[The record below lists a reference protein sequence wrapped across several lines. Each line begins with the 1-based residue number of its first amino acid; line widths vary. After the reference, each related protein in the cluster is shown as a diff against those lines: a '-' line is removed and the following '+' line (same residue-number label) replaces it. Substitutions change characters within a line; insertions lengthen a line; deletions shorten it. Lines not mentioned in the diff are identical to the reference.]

1 MNKEELVVKVLTTI
15 ADQEGLTI
23 EQKESTVAA
32 IVEAL
37 YEEEEAECLESA
49 NPIYSEIL
57 RTCYSQYNLGDISLL
72 LIKLK
77 LSHE

>member
-49 NPIYSEIL
+49 NPIYSEII
-57 RTCYSQYNLGDISLL
+57 RTCFSQFEAGEIYK
-72 LIKLK
+72 LIQTLNF
-77 LSHE
+77 